1 MELTATPIGCS
12 VQIATQV
19 INKCHAHYLRSCG
32 AGERELVLR
41 WRYRS
46 FSCSWPPPPQPPF
59 LHHSSRF
66 LVVVTQSFIP
76 DRASEIDRSREEM
89 ASSGGGSNE
98 GGGGGG
104 DERMI
109 REALLAPAGNGNG
122 NSTGGKVEEEDLEEI
137 RSVRAFMRHAAE
149 ENRRLWYLAGP
160 AIFTSI
166 AQYSLGAVTLVFAG
180 HLTTLEL
187 DAVSTENNVV
197 AGLALGIMLG
207 MGSAL
212 ETLCGQAYGAKQ
224 LHMLGVY
231 LQRSWIILV
240 AMAVLMLPIYLFAT
254 PILRFFHQD
263 AEIAALAG
271 RLALYMIPQL
281 FAYALNFPI
290 QKFLQAQS
298 KVVAMAAVSA
308 AGLAFHV
315 ALSWLLVGPMRMGLA
330 GLALALNASWWLV
343 VLGQL
348 AYILMGYCPGA
359 WNGFDWL
366 AFSDLVGFAR
376 LSLGSAVMICLEF
389 WFYMFLI
396 VIVGNL
402 PNAQVAVAAVSIC
415 TNLFGWQI
423 MVFFGF
429 NAAISVRVSNELGAG
444 RPRAAK
450 FAILVVLM
458 SSVAI
463 GLAFFAAVLALRD
476 VYGAPFTESP
486 AVVRA
491 VASLGV
497 VFAFTLLLN
506 SVQPVLSGVAV
517 GAGWQ
522 WLVAYVNLGCY
533 YIIGIPV
540 GYLIAFPLRG
550 GVQGMWGGMLAG
562 VGLQTLILVAIML
575 RADWGKEASEAKS
588 RIRKWGGSAKA
599 PADH

>member
-1 MELTATPIGCS
+1 
-12 VQIATQV
+12 
-19 INKCHAHYLRSCG
+19 
-32 AGERELVLR
+32 
-41 WRYRS
+41 
-46 FSCSWPPPPQPPF
+46 
-59 LHHSSRF
+59 
-66 LVVVTQSFIP
+66 
-76 DRASEIDRSREEM
+76 M
-89 ASSGGGSNE
+89 ASSGGGGNN
-98 GGGGGG
+98 GGGG
-104 DERMI
+104 DERL
-109 REALLAPAGNGNG
+109 REALLAPAGDGNGNG
-122 NSTGGKVEEEDLEEI
+122 GKVGDLEEI
-137 RSVRAFMRHAAE
+137 RSVRAFLRHAAE

-187 DAVSTENNVV
+187 DAVSTENNVI
-197 AGLALGIMLG
+197 AGLALGITLG

-231 LQRSWIILV
+231 LQRSWIILTG
-240 AMAVLMLPIYLFAT
+240 MAVLMLPLYLFAT
-254 PILRFFHQD
+254 PILRLFHQEAD
-263 AEIAALAG
+263 IAALAG

-315 ALSWLLVGPMRMGLA
+315 ALSWLLVGPMRMGLV
-330 GLALALNASWWLV
+330 GLAVALNASWWFV

-348 AYILMGYCPGA
+348 AYILMGYCPSA

-376 LSLGSAVMICLEF
+376 LSLGSAVMLCLEF

-402 PNAQVAVAAVSIC
+402 ENAQVAVAAVSIC
-415 TNLFGWQI
+415 TNLFGWEI

-476 VYGAPFTESP
+476 VYGAPFTGSP
-486 AVVRA
+486 AVVRE

-497 VFAFTLLLN
+497 VFALSLLLN

-533 YIIGIPV
+533 YLVGIPV

-550 GVQGMWGGMLAG
+550 GVRGMWGGMLTG
-562 VGLQTLILVAIML
+562 VGLQTVVLVAITL
-575 RADWGKEASEAKS
+575 RTDWDREAREASS
-588 RIRKWGGSAKA
+588 RIRKWGGSAADKA
-599 PADH
+599 LDH

>member
-1 MELTATPIGCS
+1 MALSG
-12 VQIATQV
+12 
-19 INKCHAHYLRSCG
+19 G
-32 AGERELVLR
+32 AG
-41 WRYRS
+41 
-46 FSCSWPPPPQPPF
+46 
-59 LHHSSRF
+59 
-66 LVVVTQSFIP
+66 
-76 DRASEIDRSREEM
+76 A
-89 ASSGGGSNE
+89 GN
-98 GGGGGG
+98 GGG
-104 DERMI
+104 DDEALMM
-109 REALLAPAGNGNG
+109 REALLPAGDGMN
-122 NSTGGKVEEEDLEEI
+122 KVEVEDLEEI
-137 RSVRAFMRHAAE
+137 RSVGSFLRHAAE
-149 ENRRLWYLAGP
+149 ENRKLWYLAGP

-166 AQYSLGAVTLVFAG
+166 AQYSLGAVTQVFAG

-187 DAVSTENNVV
+187 DAFSTENNVI
-197 AGLALGIMLG
+197 AGLALGITMG

-231 LQRSWIILV
+231 LQRSWIILN
-240 AMAVLMLPIYLFAT
+240 AMSVLMLPLYLFAT

-263 AEIAALAG
+263 AEIASLAG

-281 FAYALNFPI
+281 FAYACNFPI

-298 KVVAMAAVSA
+298 KVMAMAAVSA
-308 AGLAFHV
+308 VALVFHV
-315 ALSWLLVGPMRMGLA
+315 VLSWLLVGPLQMGLV
-330 GLALALNASWWLV
+330 GLTVALNVSWWLV

-359 WNGFDWL
+359 WNGFSWL
-366 AFSDLVGFAR
+366 AISDLTGFAR
-376 LSLGSAVMICLEF
+376 LSLGSAVMLCLEF

-402 PNAQVAVAAVSIC
+402 ENAQVAVAAVSIC

-463 GLAFFAAVLALRD
+463 GLAFFVAVLALRD

-486 AVVRA
+486 EVVRA

-497 VFAFTLLLN
+497 VFAFSLLLN

-522 WLVAYVNLGCY
+522 WLVAYINLGCY
-533 YIIGIPV
+533 YLIGIPV
-540 GYLIAFPLRG
+540 GYLIAFPLNG
-550 GVQGMWGGMLAG
+550 GVRGMWGGMLTG
-562 VGLQTLILVAIML
+562 VGLQTVILIGITL
-575 RADWGKEASEAKS
+575 RTNWDKEASEAHS
-588 RIRKWGGSAKA
+588 RIQKWGGSAALK
-599 PADH
+599 PSDH

>member
-1 MELTATPIGCS
+1 MALSG
-12 VQIATQV
+12 
-19 INKCHAHYLRSCG
+19 G
-32 AGERELVLR
+32 AGNR
-41 WRYRS
+41 
-46 FSCSWPPPPQPPF
+46 
-59 LHHSSRF
+59 
-66 LVVVTQSFIP
+66 
-76 DRASEIDRSREEM
+76 
-89 ASSGGGSNE
+89 
-98 GGGGGG
+98 GG
-104 DERMI
+104 DDEALMM
-109 REALLAPAGNGNG
+109 REALLPAGDENGNG
-122 NSTGGKVEEEDLEEI
+122 NKVEVEDLEEI
-137 RSVRAFMRHAAE
+137 RSVGSFLRHAAE
-149 ENRRLWYLAGP
+149 ENRKLWYLAGP

-166 AQYSLGAVTLVFAG
+166 AQYSLGAVTQVFAG

-187 DAVSTENNVV
+187 DAFSTENNVI
-197 AGLALGIMLG
+197 AGLALGITMG

-231 LQRSWIILV
+231 LQRSWIILN
-240 AMAVLMLPIYLFAT
+240 AMSVLMLPLYLFAT

-263 AEIAALAG
+263 AEIASLAG
-271 RLALYMIPQL
+271 KLALYMIPQL
-281 FAYALNFPI
+281 FAYACNFPI

-298 KVVAMAAVSA
+298 KVMAMAAVSA
-308 AGLAFHV
+308 VALVFHV
-315 ALSWLLVGPMRMGLA
+315 VLSWLLVGPLQMGLV
-330 GLALALNASWWLV
+330 GLTVALNVSWWLV

-359 WNGFDWL
+359 WNGFSWL
-366 AFSDLVGFAR
+366 AISDLTGFAR
-376 LSLGSAVMICLEF
+376 LSLGSAVMLCLEF

-402 PNAQVAVAAVSIC
+402 ENAQVAVAAVSIC

-463 GLAFFAAVLALRD
+463 GLAFFVAVLALRD

-486 AVVRA
+486 EVVRA

-497 VFAFTLLLN
+497 VFAFSLLLN

-522 WLVAYVNLGCY
+522 WLVAYINLGCY
-533 YIIGIPV
+533 YLIGIPV
-540 GYLIAFPLRG
+540 GYLIAFPLNG
-550 GVQGMWGGMLAG
+550 GVRGMWGGMLTG
-562 VGLQTLILVAIML
+562 VGLQTVILIGITL
-575 RADWGKEASEAKS
+575 RTNWDKEAREANS
-588 RIRKWGGSAKA
+588 RIQKWGGSAALK
-599 PADH
+599 PSDH

>member
-1 MELTATPIGCS
+1 MS
-12 VQIATQV
+12 V
-19 INKCHAHYLRSCG
+19 
-32 AGERELVLR
+32 
-41 WRYRS
+41 
-46 FSCSWPPPPQPPF
+46 
-59 LHHSSRF
+59 
-66 LVVVTQSFIP
+66 
-76 DRASEIDRSREEM
+76 
-89 ASSGGGSNE
+89 SGGV
-98 GGGGGG
+98 GG
-104 DERMI
+104 DEHHRHLL
-109 REALLAPAGNGNG
+109 REALLEEAAGNGNG
-122 NSTGGKVEEEDLEEI
+122 SSNNHSSGKGEADLEEI
-137 RSVRAFMRHAAE
+137 RSVGEFLRHAAA
-149 ENRRLWYLAGP
+149 ENRRLWCLAGP

-166 AQYSLGAVTLVFAG
+166 AQYSLGAITLVFAG

-187 DAVSTENNVV
+187 DAVSTENNVI
-197 AGLALGIMLG
+197 AGLALGITLG

-231 LQRSWIILV
+231 LQRSWIILN
-240 AMAVLMLPIYLFAT
+240 AMAVLMLPLYLFAT
-254 PILRFFHQD
+254 PILRLFHQD

-281 FAYALNFPI
+281 FAYAFNFPI

-308 AGLAFHV
+308 AALALHV
-315 ALSWLLVGPMRMGLA
+315 ALSWALVGPMRMGLL
-330 GLALALNASWWLV
+330 GLAVALNVSWWFV

-359 WNGFDWL
+359 WNGFDCL
-366 AFSDLVGFAR
+366 AFSDLWGFAR
-376 LSLGSAVMICLEF
+376 LSLGSAVMLCLEF

-402 PNAQVAVAAVSIC
+402 ENAQVAVAAVSIC
-415 TNLFGWQI
+415 TNLFGWEI

-450 FAILVVLM
+450 FAIVVVLM

-463 GLAFFAAVLALRD
+463 GLAFFFLVLALRD

-486 AVVRA
+486 EVVRA

-497 VFAFTLLLN
+497 VFACSLLLN

-533 YIIGIPV
+533 YLVGIPV

-550 GVQGMWGGMLAG
+550 GVQGMWGGMLTG
-562 VGLQTLILVAIML
+562 VGLQTLILVAITL
-575 RADWGKEASEAKS
+575 RTNWDREAGEAHA
-588 RIRKWGGSAKA
+588 RIQKWGGSAAA
-599 PADH
+599 PNKQVAED